1 MRNIVKIV
9 SVLSGLLVFSA
20 ANAGELAVTGS
31 MEATYKTGG
40 TDGTVG
46 NPLGMDRELKFAG
59 STELDNGM
67 TVSVMQDTSDA
78 LAFGN
83 SQIAIASDL
92 GTLYLGSDSDPVDS
106 IDDITPS
113 AYEEANGSGPSDFEG
128 YTAIHYAD
136 DIDSIKYR
144 TWFVNADGDYF
155 KADDGDSDSIAEIT
169 DADEV
174 ATLLTDSGY
183 IA

>member
-1 MRNIVKIV
+1 MAYAQEKETRAHVLLIEEAGDYAAYFSQGTNADGDV
-9 SVLSGLLVFSA
+9 SGWYLTSESDKA
-20 ANAGELAVTGS
+20 AA
-31 MEATYKTGG
+31 
-40 TDGTVG
+40 
-46 NPLGMDRELKFAG
+46 
-59 STELDNGM
+59 
-67 TVSVMQDTSDA
+67 DA
-78 LAFGN
+78 LLDAKVAELTEIG
-83 SQIAIASDL
+83 I
-92 GTLYLGSDSDPVDS
+92 
-106 IDDITPS
+106 
-113 AYEEANGSGPSDFEG
+113 EEANGSGPSDFEG